1 MFRLNQF
8 AKIKDA
14 SKKIY
19 QRIYNRT
26 YEQVGF
32 DADCG
37 IYLGFI
43 IGSGLASYKVIEHYN
58 GNIYKTERILHTIFG
73 GTIGALFGGSWGALC
88 GYLYPYV
95 LVGVPSIFI
104 SYNVYHKYNS
114 NTNDKMKKCEIILD
128 DLSLTQ
134 KPNK

>member
-1 MFRLNQF
+1 MLRLNSF
-8 AKIKDA
+8 TKIKEA

-43 IGSGLASYKVIEHYN
+43 IGSGVASYKVIQHYN
-58 GNIYKTERILHTIFG
+58 GNIYKTERILYTIFG
-73 GTIGALFGGSWGALC
+73 GTIGALFGGSWGYLC

-95 LVGVPSIFI
+95 LVGLPSIFI
-104 SYNVYHKYNS
+104 SYNMYHNKIKNS
-114 NTNDKMKKCEIILD
+114 ELIWD

-134 KPNK
+134 KSNK

>member
-1 MFRLNQF
+1 MFRLNPF
-8 AKIKDA
+8 TKIKEA
-14 SKKIY
+14 TKKIY

-32 DADCG
+32 DADCC

-95 LVGVPSIFI
+95 LVGLPSILI
-104 SYNVYHKYNS
+104 SYNVYHEY
-114 NTNDKMKKCEIILD
+114 NTNTTNKIKRCEFVLD

-134 KPNK
+134 KSDK